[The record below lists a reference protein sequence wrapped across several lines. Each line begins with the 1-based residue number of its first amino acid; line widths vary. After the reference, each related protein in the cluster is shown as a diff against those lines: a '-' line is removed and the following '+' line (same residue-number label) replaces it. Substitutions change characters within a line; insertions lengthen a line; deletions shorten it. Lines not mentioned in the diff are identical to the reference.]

1 MKDISK
7 GQKISIDKE
16 TGLKNF
22 FINIKWNSTNYEI
35 DSSALLLSQS
45 GKMEKEED
53 FVFYNN
59 LSSTCGGVTLEN
71 TTNDKKFKI
80 DLNKISNQVSR
91 ILFVLTIDNANF
103 GQVKNISANLSDNSN
118 NILLN
123 FNIEDMTKE
132 TAIILLEIYN
142 HNGEW
147 KLQATGNGF
156 NSGLSA
162 IIEQYGSDAVKVQ
175 EEVPQN
181 VSPSVSSNLSSQPSN
196 TTQSVSPAQPQ
207 NTFSP
212 PPVIKRELNQDE
224 INRVNTVKQLNTSN
238 NKAQVIVALDLSY
251 SMSMILKNGTLED
264 TFNRLL
270 PLAMQFDDDGQID
283 VFVFNDKAHN
293 NPIPFNFQN
302 NKTYLKQQILFKHY
316 LGEAFY
322 TPVIQQ
328 ISQKYSDAGKSKPP
342 AYVIFITDGDCQ
354 DQQQAESVL
363 RQSESL
369 GIFWQFVGIGEKLS
383 RFGFLNNIDNMSG
396 RSIDNISFMHI
407 PEIDKVSDIELY
419 KGLLKE
425 FPEWIQQSKQKG
437 ILK

>member
-1 MKDISK
+1 MKAISK

-22 FINIKWNSTNYEI
+22 FVNLKWDNNNYDI
-35 DSSALLLSQS
+35 DSSALLLSQT

-59 LSSTCGGVTLEN
+59 LSSPCQGVTLEN
-71 TTNDKKFKI
+71 TANNKNFKI
-80 DLNKISNQVSR
+80 DLNKLSSQVTR
-91 ILFVLTIDNANF
+91 ILFILTIEGANF
-103 GQVKNISANLSDNSN
+103 GQVKNIQASLKDLSSNSL
-118 NILLN
+118 IT
-123 FNIEDMTKE
+123 FNVEDMTQE
-132 TAIILLEIYN
+132 TAIILVEIYN

-175 EEVPQN
+175 DEPVNNVTPTINNSVTNIIPNSIQN
-181 VSPSVSSNLSSQPSN
+181 N
-196 TTQSVSPAQPQ
+196 
-207 NTFSP
+207 FSP
-212 PPVIKRELNQDE
+212 PTVVRRELNSEDTSRIDQA
-224 INRVNTVKQLNTSN
+224 KQLNTSH

-251 SMSMILKNGTLED
+251 SMSMVLKNGTLED

-283 VFVFNDKAHN
+283 VFPFNDKAHN
-293 NPIPFNFQN
+293 NEKTFNFGN
-302 NKTYLKQQILFKHY
+302 NKTYLKQEILFRHY

-322 TPVIQQ
+322 TPVIQK
-328 ISQKYSDAGKSKPP
+328 ISQKYSNAGKSSPP

-354 DQQQAESVL
+354 DQSQAEAAL
-363 RQSESL
+363 RQSEST
-369 GIFWQFVGIGEKLS
+369 GIFWQFIGIGENLS
-383 RFGFLNNIDNMSG
+383 RFGFLNNLDNMSG
-396 RSIDNISFMHI
+396 RNIDNVNFLHI
-407 PEIDKVSDIELY
+407 ADINKISDIDLY

-425 FPEWIQQSKQKG
+425 FPQWVEQAKQKG